1 MSGPGRL
8 QHLGSP
14 EHSGR
19 NSIVAK
25 IGQHYDVEFQDVVT
39 RQLLAMATVLTGAQS
54 S

>member
-1 MSGPGRL
+1 L

-14 EHSGR
+14 EHFGR
-19 NSIVAK
+19 NSIVAT